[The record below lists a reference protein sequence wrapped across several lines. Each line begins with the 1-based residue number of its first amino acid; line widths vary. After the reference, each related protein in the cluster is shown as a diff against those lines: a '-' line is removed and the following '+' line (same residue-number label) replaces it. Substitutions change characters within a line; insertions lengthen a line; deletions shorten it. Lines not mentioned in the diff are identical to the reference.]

1 MASILNNGETLLVGT
16 NGNDWFIDVSVSG
29 EDDSGQTMAGGLGND
44 VYDVDSTDD
53 YVLENAGGG
62 TDTASIENKPDGAG
76 VWDDYTLA
84 ANVENLTVY
93 GANSPDNY
101 WDWMYGGPFD
111 FVGNAEANVI
121 DISNTYGYG
130 GELYGLAGND
140 TLIGSNGSDWLDGGA
155 GADRMVGG
163 WGDDDYYVDNAGDL
177 VIEVTDIPATP
188 IVTLDGGEGND
199 TITGNEEQ
207 GYDTVYSDITYT
219 APTGVENVH
228 LWGTAAGEDGPG
240 NTAAINAT
248 GNALDNDLY
257 GNAGN
262 NNLLSG
268 LAGHDNLYGED
279 GNDILSGGA
288 GEDFLSGGDGNDNLQ
303 GGDDGDG
310 LYGASGNDVLTG
322 DNGED
327 YLDGGWGNDSL
338 DGGAGNDFLVDTYGH
353 YGEDGSSNASND
365 TLKGGLGNDV
375 VISGVGADLLE
386 GGDGN
391 DELLEVGEDG
401 ATNILRGGNGDDLLQ
416 VVGNYGANTLEGGAG
431 NDVLIIGLGGEDYYA
446 SGFNYSGE
454 DGFSRYVLDGGA
466 GDDAYFILG
475 HESAEELR
483 VVDSGGNDTIYL
495 FNGEDSLREVL
506 GSDFV
511 SGEDSAG
518 QVSPWLDMD
527 FFTMAAGIEN
537 LYADGLND
545 GEDGNGANAMYLV
558 GNASDNRIVGT
569 DDRDVLIG
577 GAGNDTL
584 EGGASADDMVGGAG
598 NDLYILGD
606 IFGSSANDTVVEAAN
621 EGIDTVWAYESYKLE
636 NNVEHLRLFGWENL
650 RGTGNALDNSLTGN
664 GGDNIL
670 SGGIGNDVLDGG
682 AGYDRLYGGTGND
695 RLDGGSDEDFM
706 NGGLGDDT
714 YFVDNE
720 DDIVFEFHDA
730 QTGGLGGRDT
740 VFSSGD
746 FTLGANIENLTLTGS
761 AGLDGFGN
769 DLNNVIVGNAGED
782 WLGDGSQG
790 WSMDPGATSITAGG
804 GLDTLI
810 GGAGNDTYWVDWI
823 GTAGIDVITDS
834 AGSDDRVNLHVTVP
848 SGSSYNLNLGAGSLL
863 GIEHLAIHGSY
874 SGLTGFNGFNVTAT
888 GTANN
893 DIFGSDDNDTIGGGA
908 GNDWLYGASG
918 NDVLR
923 GDAGDDTLVGGAGN
937 NTLEGG
943 AGIDYLYGEGGG
955 SDHLAGGDGNDYYV
969 IEGANLLNK
978 TFTESSLAAGGS
990 NDVIEAWYQDIDL
1003 TGRNVEGAVVMGD
1016 GYGDITANGT
1026 SANNFFRVLDD
1037 NAYGGSASLDEVTLI
1052 GGAGND
1058 FYLVEQDVDG
1068 DNVFIVES
1076 TATTGGVDT
1085 VRSFVNFSLDDGV
1098 ENLTLAASHEADGYF
1113 NYGATVGYGNAGN
1126 NTITGN
1132 AGQNDGMSGNGSAY
1146 THWYGNTL
1154 TGNGGNDNLIG
1165 DRGDDWLDGD
1175 NHNDESLVGADRME
1189 GRKGDDRYV
1198 VNKVGATADVVV
1210 ELANEGYDTV
1220 YVDNRA
1226 DALSYTLAAN
1236 VEAGHLLDGLAGFSM
1251 FPNGTGG
1258 ALVGNQLDN
1267 QLSAHGNGSILL
1279 DGAAGNDL
1287 LYGAAGNDALIGG
1300 TGNDV
1305 LYGNSG
1311 NDSLNGGAGNDWLD
1325 GGSGSD
1331 NLSGGEGNDTY
1342 FVDSYGDM
1350 VTESTAAT
1358 GGIDQVNTS
1367 WLDNYT
1373 LGAGVENLYM
1383 ANGEDSVYAVGN
1395 NLNNVIEI
1403 DYFSDDSWL
1412 SGGAGNDRLEAGYGS
1427 DVLDGGLGNDY
1438 MVGGDGADTYYVDS
1452 TGDFAMEEGDEGGYD
1467 TVYASNA
1474 SFNLATNGWNI
1485 EDLIFTGTAVV
1496 SGIGNELDN
1505 VISASSATSGSAYLQ
1520 GGGGEDYLY
1529 GGGGNDVLFGGA
1541 GEDYLDGGAGGDTM
1555 AGGMGDDEYV
1565 VDSDNDQ
1572 VFEMPGEGN
1581 FDRILASVSYDNKSG
1596 VEILE
1601 LTGSGDLDATGLDTQ
1616 GDTLVGNSGSNEL
1629 TGGDGN
1635 DWLIGGLGSDELTG
1649 GGGFGE
1655 GNDFDTFVFN
1665 DTGSTDTITDF
1676 VDGDDTIALDQYML
1690 GGLVGYTSG
1699 NGLLGEDFT
1708 ATNGSTWTA
1717 LANIGYD
1724 SETGAIYYD
1733 EDGDA
1738 DGVGKV
1744 QIGILT
1750 GSPDTISAADFIVI

>member
-93 GANSPDNY
+93 GANTPDNY
-101 WDWMYGGPFD
+101 WDWMDGGPFD

-140 TLIGSNGSDWLDGGA
+140 TLIGSDGSDWLEGGA
-155 GADRMVGG
+155 GSDRMVGG
-163 WGDDDYYVDNAGDL
+163 RGDDRYYVQDVGDT
-177 VIEVTDIPATP
+177 VIEVTDNPAT
-188 IVTLDGGEGND
+188 TGED
-199 TITGNEEQ
+199 QNEEQ
-207 GYDTVYSDITYT
+207 GEDTVYSDITYT
-219 APTGVENVH
+219 APVGVENVH

-248 GNALDNDLY
+248 GNALDNDLF
-257 GNAGN
+257 GNAG

-268 LAGHDNLYGED
+268 LAGDDDLYGED
-279 GNDILSGGA
+279 GNDILAGGD
-288 GEDFLSGGDGNDNLQ
+288 GEDYLVGGYGNDNLD
-303 GGDDGDG
+303 GGNHEDDLYGSAGNDILTGGSGDD
-310 LYGASGNDVLTG
+310 
-322 DNGED
+322 
-327 YLDGGWGNDSL
+327 YLE
-338 DGGAGNDFLVDTYGH
+338 GGAGNDRLDGGNDSDFLIDTYS
-353 YGEDGSSNASND
+353 GEDGSSD
-365 TLKGGLGNDV
+365 TLLGGAGNDMLL
-375 VISGVGADLLE
+375 SGVGAD
-386 GGDGN
+386 
-391 DELLEVGEDG
+391 
-401 ATNILRGGNGDDLLQ
+401 R
-416 VVGNYGANTLEGGAG
+416 LEGGAG
-431 NDVLIIGLGGEDYYA
+431 NDVLHDIGMDGAANVLLGGDGDDVVVLIDGGGA
-446 SGFNYSGE
+446 ST
-454 DGFSRYVLDGGA
+454 LDGGA
-466 GDDAYFILG
+466 GNDVLVIGNGEDTPPWFGEDGPFFMQMGGEDDFSGFTLNGGAGDDSYFILG
-475 HESAEELR
+475 HESAEELT
-483 VVDSGGNDTIYL
+483 VLDSAGNDTIYL
-495 FNGEDSLREVL
+495 VNGEDSLREIL
-506 GSDFV
+506 GTDVAQNGHGSPGFV
-511 SGEDSAG
+511 SQGD
-518 QVSPWLDMD
+518 DMD

-695 RLDGGSDEDFM
+695 RLDGGSGEDTM

-834 AGSDDRVNLHVTVP
+834 AGTEDQVNLHVTAP

-1132 AGQNDGMSGNGSAY
+1132 AGQNDGMSSNGSAY